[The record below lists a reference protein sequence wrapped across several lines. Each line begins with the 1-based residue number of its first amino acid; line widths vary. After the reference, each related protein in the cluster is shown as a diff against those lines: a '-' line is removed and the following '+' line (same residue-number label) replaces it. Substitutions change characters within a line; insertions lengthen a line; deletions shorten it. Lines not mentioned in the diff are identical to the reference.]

1 MHNHLCLMYTFF
13 MFHTFNLPTCNFCE
27 KTGCRNIVYSRK
39 RTRCSNYILHQREW
53 TGCCSYKL
61 YQRRHQET
69 KTTGYFNL
77 KSPTLD
83 LMRRGSQGL
92 GRNDVTARSQA
103 VVSRNTY
110 TIHDLMIDGALNNVL
125 ILVVSSISLLLYW
138 PIKWSRNCLF
148 QLVVTLCSDC
158 CP

>member
-1 MHNHLCLMYTFF
+1 MFNVYIFYVSYVQSPNVQLLRKKLGVATLSIAANELGVVIIYFTSANELGVAAINYTS
-13 MFHTFNLPTCNFCE
+13 E
-27 KTGCRNIVYSRK
+27 GIR
-39 RTRCSNYILHQREW
+39 
-53 TGCCSYKL
+53 
-61 YQRRHQET
+61 

-92 GRNDVTARSQA
+92 GRNDVIARSQA

-138 PIKWSRNCLF
+138 PIK
-148 QLVVTLCSDC
+148 
-158 CP
+158 

>member
-1 MHNHLCLMYTFF
+1 MHNHLCLMYAFF
-13 MFHTFNLPTCNFCE
+13 MFHTYDLPTCNFCE
-27 KTGCRNIVYSRK
+27 KKLGVATLSIAANELGVVTIYFTS
-39 RTRCSNYILHQREW
+39 EW

-61 YQRRHQET
+61 YQRRHKET

-138 PIKWSRNCLF
+138 PIKWSRNSLF
-148 QLVVTLCSDC
+148 KLVVTLCPEC

>member
-1 MHNHLCLMYTFF
+1 
-13 MFHTFNLPTCNFCE
+13 MFN
-27 KTGCRNIVYSRK
+27 VYIFYVSHIRSPNVQLLRK
-39 RTRCSNYILHQREW
+39 KLGVATLSIAANELGVVTIYFTSEW

-83 LMRRGSQGL
+83 LMRRGSEGL
-92 GRNDVTARSQA
+92 GRNDATARSQA
-103 VVSRNTY
+103 VVSRNRNTY
-110 TIHDLMIDGALNNVL
+110 TIHDLMIDDALNNVL

-148 QLVVTLCSDC
+148 QLVVTLCPDC